1 MLGLLT
7 FDDNDGYTLV
17 KLARSAVEN
26 YLKSRRIIEVD
37 DSIKLKY
44 SMRFGVF
51 VTINEYN
58 KGREDLRG
66 CIGFPMPTKELYSA
80 LIDASIAAAIND
92 PRFKPVSMEEYPNLT
107 FEVSILSEPI
117 LIKVNDPREYKNA
130 IKVGRDGLII
140 AWRYGSGLLL
150 PQVAIEY
157 GWDAERFLCETC
169 MKANAL
175 PDCWLYEDT
184 KVYRFSAVVFKEVEP
199 DGKVVMVRL
208 E

>member
-1 MLGLLT
+1 MQGLV

-17 KLARSAVEN
+17 KLARSAVEHYLN
-26 YLKSRRIIEVD
+26 YKKVIEPDSSIRSR
-37 DSIKLKY
+37 Y
-44 SMRFGVF
+44 SMKYGVF

-58 KGREDLRG
+58 KGMEELRG

-80 LIDASIAAAIND
+80 LIDAAIASAFND
-92 PRFKPVSMEEYPNLT
+92 PRFKPLSIDEYPKIT
-107 FEVSILSEPI
+107 FEVSILTEPE
-117 LIKVNDPREYKNA
+117 LIKVNDPREYKDI

-140 AWRYGSGLLL
+140 VWRYGSGLLL
-150 PQVAIEY
+150 PQVPVEY

-184 KVYRFSAVVFKEVEP
+184 KVYRFEAIIFKEVEP
-199 DGKVVMVRL
+199 NGKVVRVRL
-208 E
+208 V

>member
-1 MLGLLT
+1 MQGLV

-17 KLARSAVEN
+17 KLARSAVEHYLN
-26 YLKSRRIIEVD
+26 YKKVIEPDSSIRSR
-37 DSIKLKY
+37 Y
-44 SMRFGVF
+44 SMKYGVF

-58 KGREDLRG
+58 KGIEDLRG

-80 LIDASIAAAIND
+80 LIDAAIASAFND
-92 PRFKPVSMEEYPNLT
+92 PRFKPLSIDEYPKIT
-107 FEVSILSEPI
+107 FEVSILTEPE
-117 LIKVNDPREYKNA
+117 LIKVNDPREYKDI

-140 AWRYGSGLLL
+140 VWRYGSGLLL
-150 PQVAIEY
+150 PQVPVEY

-184 KVYRFSAVVFKEVEP
+184 KVYRFEAIIFKEVEP
-199 DGKVVMVRL
+199 NGKVVRVRL
-208 E
+208 V

>member
-1 MLGLLT
+1 MQGLV

-17 KLARSAVEN
+17 KLARSAVEYYLN
-26 YLKSRRIIEVD
+26 YKKVIEPDSSIRSR
-37 DSIKLKY
+37 Y
-44 SMRFGVF
+44 SMKYGVF

-80 LIDASIAAAIND
+80 LIDAAIASAFND
-92 PRFKPVSMEEYPNLT
+92 PRFKPLSIDEYPKIT
-107 FEVSILSEPI
+107 FEVSILTEPE
-117 LIKVNDPREYKNA
+117 LVKVNDPREYKDI

-140 AWRYGSGLLL
+140 VWRYGSGLLL
-150 PQVAIEY
+150 PQVPVEY
-157 GWDAERFLCETC
+157 GWDSERFLCEAC

-184 KVYRFSAVVFKEVEP
+184 KVYRFEAIIFKEVEP
-199 DGKVVMVRL
+199 NGKVVRVRL
-208 E
+208 V

>member
-1 MLGLLT
+1 MQGLV

-17 KLARSAVEN
+17 KLARSAVEHYLN
-26 YLKSRRIIEVD
+26 YKKVIEPDSSIRSR
-37 DSIKLKY
+37 Y
-44 SMRFGVF
+44 SMKYGVF

-58 KGREDLRG
+58 KGMEDLRG

-80 LIDASIAAAIND
+80 LIDAAIASAFND
-92 PRFKPVSMEEYPNLT
+92 PRFKPLSIDEYPKIT
-107 FEVSILSEPI
+107 FEVSILTEPE
-117 LIKVNDPREYKNA
+117 LIKVNDPREYKDI

-140 AWRYGSGLLL
+140 VWRYGSGLLL
-150 PQVAIEY
+150 PQVPVEY

-184 KVYRFSAVVFKEVEP
+184 KVYRFEAIIFKEVEP
-199 DGKVVMVRL
+199 NGKVVRVRL
-208 E
+208 V